1 MTKDEREYF
10 DGKFLHI
17 HNDVDE
23 LRRGIYGDPKNKV
36 KGLIDTDREQHERI
50 KSLEDTRK
58 KGLWVGGGILLAL
71 QGFWHLITKS

>member
-1 MTKDEREYF
+1 MTVSDQEYF
-10 DGKFLHI
+10 DKKFNGLNI
-17 HNDVDE
+17 KVDKLE
-23 LRRGIYGDPKNKV
+23 RGVYGDPDNKV

-71 QGFWHLITKS
+71 QGFWHLITK